1 MTIWL
6 TTLGL
11 IVSLGPAMP
20 DPIVEVEEGVTRTQP
35 ANNGAGPLWCYGA
48 PLIARDAEDVYA
60 SVIQTGADVPPLCN
74 TRWQLWHR
82 GLAGW
87 KLEQSESEY
96 RQREP
101 CPIALFP
108 GGDLFLSVN
117 PSTQPP
123 GTKYGPCRPS
133 VLRFDRKNPSAAPVA
148 SEPAWAPDTRF
159 TDHSYRGFAA
169 DGPSRELVALN
180 IHAESGDQFVSFRN
194 RDGRWHGRGRI
205 RFPIRACYPQVGLRN
220 RAAHVMAIGDI
231 VEPNE
236 AWRRLKKDVLRSDW
250 DYVFRRLFYAWT
262 PNLAESGFGEPIEVD
277 TVEDT
282 GGHIANLDLVVRSDG
297 ACHLLYIRRPHQYPF
312 LRDRYF
318 PGRPMTSHLVHAVI
332 RKGNVVERRILAQTP
347 DEGDGIEPV
356 YARFHVLADGGLCVI
371 LAGIPMPDGRRGRFG
386 NFVGRIDDGL
396 PPAFKPIPLV
406 HPFGTFFT
414 STTRGGSAPSDMV
427 DMFGTSQ
434 DHLSLRYARVRV
446 R

>member
-1 MTIWL
+1 MTTLL
-6 TTLGL
+6 TALGL
-11 IVSLGPAMP
+11 ITALCPAGFN
-20 DPIVEVEEGVTRTQP
+20 PIVEVEEGVTRTQP
-35 ANNGAGPLWCYGA
+35 PNNGAGPLWCYGA
-48 PLIARDAEDVYA
+48 PLIVRDGEDVYA
-60 SVIQTGADVPPLCN
+60 SVLETGADVPPLCN

-82 GLAGW
+82 GPAGW
-87 KLEQSESEY
+87 KLAQSEPEY

-133 VLRFDRKNPSAAPVA
+133 VLQFDRRNPLAAPVA
-148 SEPAWAPDTRF
+148 LEPAWADDTRF

-169 DGPSRELVALN
+169 DGPGRELAALN
-180 IHAESGDQFVSFRN
+180 IHAETGDQFVSYRD
-194 RDGRWHGRGRI
+194 RDGRWHARGRI
-205 RFPIRACYPQVGLRN
+205 RFPIRACYPQVALRN

-236 AWRRLKKDVLRSDW
+236 AWRRLKKEVIGSDW

-262 PNLAESGFGEPIEVD
+262 PDLAASGFGDPVEID

-282 GGHIANLDLVVRSDG
+282 GGHIANLDLVVSGDG
-297 ACHLLYIRRPHQYPF
+297 ACHLLYIRRPHQHGF

-318 PGRPMTSHLVHAVI
+318 PGQPMTAHLVHVVI
-332 RKGNVVERRILAQTP
+332 REGKVVDRRVLAQAT
-347 DEGDGIEPV
+347 DAGDGIEPV
-356 YARFHVLADGGLCVI
+356 YARLHVLADGGLCVI
-371 LAGIPMPDGRRGRFG
+371 LAGFPMADGKPGRFS
-386 NFVGRIDDGL
+386 NFIGHIDHGF
-396 PPAFKPIPLV
+396 PPAFKPIPLS
-406 HPFGTFFT
+406 HPLGTFFT
-414 STTRGGSAPSDMV
+414 NTTRGGSARSDV
-427 DMFGTSQ
+427 IDMFGTSE
-434 DHLSLRYARVRV
+434 DAFSLRYARVCV